1 MESVTESAAD
11 LKLHEPNKHLA
22 KLQAAGVIGLLRAV
36 RISVS
41 PRDPSTPLQSNQCV
55 VHLQRH
61 GQALH
66 NLMADNL
73 KALGVSLE
81 DEKGKKSRNHPYTLP
96 EMVDPPLTHKG
107 RQQCK
112 GQRGRAA
119 SIRPELVFV
128 SPLCRAV
135 QTALLTFPHLRGSVP
150 FIAVEEARE
159 TLGVNTCDKRRST
172 SDIEA
177 EYGHAVDFSRMQ
189 TEEDEEWRPDHRE
202 SSHELVDRI
211 YCFLIELRELEQNE
225 VLLVTHSGWLLAMLA
240 AVCDCTA
247 HPHLAEWFETCE
259 IRTVV
264 LSYQDTRTDQTRLDH
279 SLD

>member
-81 DEKGKKSRNHPYTLP
+81 DEKGACSFRGDPSSKWPNQFALHAGKKSRNHPYTLP

-119 SIRPELVFV
+119 SIRRVVTP
-128 SPLCRAV
+128 CRA
-135 QTALLTFPHLRGSVP
+135 AL
-150 FIAVEEARE
+150 
-159 TLGVNTCDKRRST
+159 
-172 SDIEA
+172 
-177 EYGHAVDFSRMQ
+177 FSRR
-189 TEEDEEWRPDHRE
+189 TWR
-202 SSHELVDRI
+202 
-211 YCFLIELRELEQNE
+211 
-225 VLLVTHSGWLLAMLA
+225 
-240 AVCDCTA
+240 
-247 HPHLAEWFETCE
+247 
-259 IRTVV
+259 
-264 LSYQDTRTDQTRLDH
+264 
-279 SLD
+279 